1 MLFSGMQTQPV
12 SSYENTLLVLRRENE
27 ELAQV
32 NSKQQQKITFLEQE
46 LAQLKRLI
54 FGSKRERFVPTDT
67 GQLTLGLE
75 GVETVETQPEKE
87 QVSYT
92 REKAKKQGKAVR
104 LELPAHL
111 PRQIETIEPENLVEG
126 ARRIGEAVTEILEY
140 NPGKLYVKKYIRP
153 KYVQMGT
160 DGEGKI
166 VIGDM
171 PTLPIPQGNA
181 GPGLL
186 AHLLIGKFVDH
197 LPFYRQVQQF
207 KREGVKIAESTI
219 NGWFNASCRL
229 LEPLY
234 EELCR
239 KVQQTNYLH
248 GDETPLPVQ
257 SSEKKGATHTGYHW
271 VYRAPLEK
279 LVCFDYQKGRGR
291 EGPKAFLKNF
301 KGTLQTDGYVGYE
314 IFDRRPDITMLA
326 CMAHARR
333 YFEKALN
340 NDAERAGYALSR
352 MQELYAIERKCRE
365 MEFTHE
371 QRYYYRKRKA
381 KPILKKLESWL
392 KANHPEGAGYGKV
405 LSESATG
412 VAIAYTFKLWPRLK
426 RYMQN
431 GQWEIDNNPVENS
444 IRPVAIGRK
453 NYLFAGSHQAARY
466 AAMMYSFF
474 GTCKMNDIEPFEWL
488 RETLAKIPDCK
499 VSELEKLLPIR

>member
-1 MLFSGMQTQPV
+1 MQAQPV

-27 ELAQV
+27 GLAQI
-32 NSKQQQKITFLEQE
+32 NNQQQQRIAFLEHE

-54 FGSKRERFVPTDT
+54 FGSKRERFIATDT
-67 GQLTLGLE
+67 GQLALGLE
-75 GVETVETQPEKE
+75 GIETVETQPEKE
-87 QVSYT
+87 QVNYT
-92 REKAKKQGKAVR
+92 REKAKKKGKAVR

-111 PRQIETIEPENLVEG
+111 PRQTETIEPENLAEG
-126 ARRIGEAVTEILEY
+126 ARKIGEAVTEILEY
-140 NPGKLYVKKYIRP
+140 NPGKLYVKKYVRP
-153 KYVQMGT
+153 KYVQAGT
-160 DGEGKI
+160 GGEEKI
-166 VIGDM
+166 IIGDL

-186 AHLLIGKFVDH
+186 AHLLISKFVGH

-219 NGWFNASCRL
+219 NGWFNAGCRL

-239 KVQQTNYLH
+239 KARQASYIH
-248 GDETPLPVQ
+248 GDETPIAVQ

-291 EGPKAFLKNF
+291 EGPETFLKNF
-301 KGTLQTDGYVGYE
+301 KGALQADGYAAYE
-314 IFDRRPDITMLA
+314 IFANHPGIIMLG

-333 YFEKALN
+333 YFEKALG
-340 NDAERAGYALSR
+340 NDAERAGYALFC

-365 MEFTHE
+365 AGFTHE

-381 KPILKKLESWL
+381 KPVLKKLEKWL
-392 KANHPEGAGYGKV
+392 KANHPQGAGYGKV
-405 LSESATG
+405 LPESAIG

-426 RYMQN
+426 RYVQN

-444 IRPVAIGRK
+444 IRPVALGRK

-474 GTCKMNDIEPFEWL
+474 GTCKLNNIEPFEWL
-488 RETLAKIPDCK
+488 RQILDKIPDWK
-499 VSELEKLLPIR
+499 ISELEKLLPIRQD